1 MIILPSIVGAVKIN
15 TVSGALNFGDSLN
28 VAPKGVS
35 KIYSGAGGF
44 STGDF
49 HIENNVFSM
58 TNTYDADIN
67 DTNNAFNN

>member
-28 VAPKGVS
+28 VAPKAVS
-35 KIYSGAGGF
+35 KTFSGSGGF

-49 HIENNVFSM
+49 HIENNVFSI
-58 TNTYDADIN
+58 TNTYDADLN
-67 DTNNAFNN
+67 DANNALNN